1 MQIQLAQI
9 WICRYKS
16 GHGYGLKGITG
27 KEFQILRSKKKIF
40 IFEGVLRFVIM
51 VKLQY
56 TLLYA

>member
-16 GHGYGLKGITG
+16 GYGYGLKGITG
-27 KEFQILRSKKKIF
+27 KEFQILRSKKKIY